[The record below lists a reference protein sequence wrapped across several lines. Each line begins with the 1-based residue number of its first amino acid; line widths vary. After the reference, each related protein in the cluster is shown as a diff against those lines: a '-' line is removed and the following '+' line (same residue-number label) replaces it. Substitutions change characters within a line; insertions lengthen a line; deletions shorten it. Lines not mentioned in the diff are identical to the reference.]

1 MAEEQKKPEEETV
14 AETANELEE
23 TAEDVVSEVEA
34 VAEDATETVEQASVE
49 AQIGLEMLAEDIE
62 EAVDSAD
69 EQVEEVVDD
78 TENKVDDLA
87 GDADEEADNF
97 VEVVAETGEEAIED
111 VFEEAESALESIEE
125 AAQSPEIMVAA
136 EELIEDDGHGHQPHY
151 TDDVVLPY
159 FGHVATMP
167 GGIYTFIFGVLGV
180 ITLVEVLMTELLPE
194 NALTIFLLVVL
205 SLAKA
210 YLVIMYY
217 MHLNNDNPI
226 YRVVILLP
234 LLVVLVSVL
243 YLLGVPAGAGL
254 GYN

>member
-1 MAEEQKKPEEETV
+1 MAEEQKNPEEETINGV
-14 AETANELEE
+14 EE
-23 TAEDVVSEVEA
+23 TVEEVVSEVEA
-34 VAEDATETVEQASVE
+34 TAEEAVETVEEASVE
-49 AQIGLEMLAEDIE
+49 AEVGAEMLAED
-62 EAVDSAD
+62 V
-69 EQVEEVVDD
+69 
-78 TENKVDDLA
+78 
-87 GDADEEADNF
+87 
-97 VEVVAETGEEAIED
+97 EEAIET
-111 VFEEAESALESIEE
+111 VAEAVEETVEEVAEEAETVMQDIEE

-136 EELIEDDGHGHQPHY
+136 EELVDGHGHHDDEPHY
-151 TDDVVLPY
+151 SDDVVLPY

-194 NALTIFLLVVL
+194 NAFTIFLLVVL

-217 MHLNNDNPI
+217 MHLNNDNPL

-243 YLLGVPAGAGL
+243 YLLGVPIGAGL